1 MDIITIEIPIAAILV
16 RLLAV
21 AVTLIVGRWL
31 ARSSRKWLQT
41 VLKKQELPKSITT
54 VLVNITYFTIWLLT
68 ILTMLA
74 LMGVPIQALVTG
86 VALVVIVLAIAL
98 RETLGNFAATII
110 FVLFKPFHAGDLIE
124 TVDTLGVV
132 QEIELFNTVILSYDN
147 KVHILPNG
155 LVQSNGITNLSK
167 MGKIRVDLTFSI
179 SYRDDVRLTKQTLFD
194 LLAEDER
201 VQADPPPRIFVE
213 TLGPSGVD
221 IAAWPF
227 VLTEDY
233 LEFRF
238 DIVEQGKLRLEDAGI
253 TIPFPQRDV
262 HLYQKTI

>member
-1 MDIITIEIPIAAILV
+1 MELIKLELPIAAILI

-21 AVTLIVGRWL
+21 AIIFLVGRWF
-31 ARSSRKWLQT
+31 ARSSRTWLRT
-41 VLKKQELPKSITT
+41 VLVKQELPKSIIT
-54 VLVNITYFTIWLLT
+54 VLANITYSGIWLAT

-98 RETLGNFAATII
+98 RESLGNFAATII

-124 TVDTLGVV
+124 TVDTMGIV

-155 LVQSNGITNLSK
+155 LIQANGITNLSR

-179 SYRDDVRLTKQTLFD
+179 SYKDDVRLTKQILFD

-201 VQADPPPRIFVE
+201 VQADPPPRIFIE
-213 TLGPSGVD
+213 TLGDSGVD

-262 HLYQKTI
+262 HLYQETI